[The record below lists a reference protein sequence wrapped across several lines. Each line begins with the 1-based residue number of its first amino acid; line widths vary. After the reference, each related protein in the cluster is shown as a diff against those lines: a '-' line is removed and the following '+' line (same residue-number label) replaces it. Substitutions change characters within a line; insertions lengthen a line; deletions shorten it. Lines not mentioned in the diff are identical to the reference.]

1 LIYGENNPVDGAVLE
16 VILRKAQAIEKQTG
30 VRVPMPDEGGSLTKA
45 LMSAVLLRAH
55 QRRQGQ
61 LALDLDVTTLEESKA
76 LDSAWANASEN
87 EKKARTIFAQH
98 SLKPD
103 EVISEWDAIL
113 RVLGGFPDVERFVSR
128 ALARL
133 GTPLQKHSGG
143 GFLAPLGNVP
153 GTLKERFHSA
163 DLAED
168 QPLKVAFEARP
179 RSGYLSIH
187 RAHPLPA
194 ILAETFLETAL
205 DPMSPANDPATVPR
219 CGGWESDAVERA
231 TALLLL
237 RIRHRI
243 DSRGRLGP
251 RFAMAEEAAAIAF
264 DLATGKPAQA
274 GDAAFALLAGESG
287 DLSESVRKSRMQQAL
302 SRLDA
307 WAAELDRYAG
317 ERADALADD
326 HTRLRRALGSK
337 GAVKVEA
344 VTPVDVIGVYVLMP
358 RI

>member
-1 LIYGENNPVDGAVLE
+1 
-16 VILRKAQAIEKQTG
+16 
-30 VRVPMPDEGGSLTKA
+30 MPDEGGSLTKA
-45 LMSAVLLRAH
+45 LMSAVLLRAR
-55 QRRQGQ
+55 QRRRGQ
-61 LALDLDVTTLEESKA
+61 LALDLDVKTLDESRA

-103 EVISEWDAIL
+103 EVVAEWEAIR

-133 GTPLQKHSGG
+133 GAPLQKQSGG

-153 GTLKERFHSA
+153 GTLKERFQAA
-163 DLAED
+163 DLAEAR
-168 QPLKVAFEARP
+168 PLKVAFEARP

-205 DPMSPANDPATVPR
+205 DPMSPANDPATLPR
-219 CGGWESDAVERA
+219 CGGWETGAVERA

-264 DLATGKPAQA
+264 DLATGKPAQI
-274 GDAAFALLAGESG
+274 GEDAFALLAGDSS
-287 DLSESVRKSRMQQAL
+287 DLSENVQKTRLQQVLA
-302 SRLDA
+302 RLDTWGA
-307 WAAELDRYAG
+307 DLDRYAG
-317 ERADALADD
+317 ERAAALADD

-337 GAVKVEA
+337 GGVKVEA
-344 VTPVDVIGVYVLMP
+344 VTRSM
-358 RI
+358 